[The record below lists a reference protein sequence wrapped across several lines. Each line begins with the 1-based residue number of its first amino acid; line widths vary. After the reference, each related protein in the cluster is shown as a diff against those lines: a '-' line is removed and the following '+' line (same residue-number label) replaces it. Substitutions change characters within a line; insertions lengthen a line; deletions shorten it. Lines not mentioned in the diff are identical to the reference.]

1 MCGGNKVSFY
11 KQHLQTVALYANI
24 YTELKRGN
32 MQVMKTTEEKDLS
45 LFPSKKNIP
54 FCKLSR

>member
-45 LFPSKKNIP
+45 LFPSKKTFLP
-54 FCKLSR
+54 VK